1 MLVHVDESFYV
12 GLFGFEQ
19 AMCGKK
25 LFKFA
30 VTSGS
35 GCTTSENCFESLKKI
50 ITDLL
55 LFSNCATCFSC
66 GAVVKSFYQ

>member
-1 MLVHVDESFYV
+1 VLVHVDESFYV

-55 LFSNCATCFSC
+55 K
-66 GAVVKSFYQ
+66 VV